1 MSYVKP
7 IATRRSQSGI
17 TLVLISLIMLILIGM
32 GAFAMDLNHQVLNK
46 ARLQNAV
53 DSAALASA
61 IVADDTDDLNLAEAA
76 AIEALKSFA
85 ESFGNQELAAKA
97 EEGMAGTISITFSNT
112 KEKGSFYK
120 ASFLFPDGSSP
131 LDSEE
136 DIYVRV
142 EVSGVSLTQFLSRIF
157 GGGKSVSASAVAGLS
172 SEIIESCNLAPMA
185 VCGDKN
191 KDSPSEVWGYNS
203 STYDPSLTKSPDMIH
218 ALKVGDQNNTAMGP
232 GNFQL
237 IDFKQG
243 TFSDEDVK
251 NGNDGGGAAL
261 VRQAMAGGYD
271 GCAIVGKEVTTKPGN
286 SIGPVAQGIN
296 TRLNYFTGPIQ
307 KGGDVKPDEYVEE
320 AKINTEEVDGKLKVV
335 SSDFYYADYLDCVQN
350 GAGCETKSLM
360 NELES
365 EPGRRILRIP
375 IVDCTADST
384 GKTEFD
390 VLGFGCFFLMKKVAN
405 NASEDANVFGQ
416 FLYGCPINNGSTGIE
431 SSTSGQYRIQLYK
444 DPYSGA
450 S

>member
-32 GAFAMDLNHQVLNK
+32 GAFAIDLNHQVLNK

-61 IVADDTDDLNLAEAA
+61 LVADDTNNLVLAEEA
-76 AIEALKSFA
+76 AIETLKSFA
-85 ESFGNQELAAKA
+85 ESSGNQELVAKA
-97 EEGMAGTISITFSNT
+97 EEGMAGTISITFSNSKAKDT
-112 KEKGSFYK
+112 FYP
-120 ASFLFPDGSSP
+120 ASSAL

-185 VCGDKN
+185 VCGVDN
-191 KDSPSEVWGYNS
+191 ENGFWGYEPEG
-203 STYDPSLTKSPDMIH
+203 YDPTDPTFNKPERVH
-218 ALKVGDQNNTAMGP
+218 GLKVGDQDNTDMGP

-237 IDFKQG
+237 IDFSQG
-243 TFSDEDVK
+243 TFTDEDVK

-261 VRQAMAGGYD
+261 VRQAMAGGYN

-286 SIGPVAQGIN
+286 SVGPVAQGIN
-296 TRLNYFTGPIQ
+296 TRLNDFTGPIQ
-307 KGGDVKPDEYVEE
+307 KGGDIKPDEYVKE
-320 AKINTEEVDGKLKVV
+320 ATIGTAEVDGKLKVV
-335 SSDFYYADYLDCVQN
+335 SSDFYYSDYVNCVKN
-350 GAGCETKSLM
+350 DVGCETKSLM
-360 NELES
+360 QESAS

-375 IVDCTADST
+375 IVDCTTEST

-390 VLGFGCFFLMKKVAN
+390 VLGFGCFFLMKTVDGNSGKKSDN
-405 NASEDANVFGQ
+405 NVFGQ
-416 FLYGCPINNGSTGIE
+416 FLYDCPINNGSTGIE